1 MLVKTQAATELPAVE
16 IDHLPEG
23 GLYVRIHRNLVRI
36 VSEEGTAYE
45 YDEVNFKTD
54 RDLDEETANT
64 DDWWE
69 YGKTWTPDA
78 QAPSVEDRLANL
90 EDAMMALLMF

>member
-1 MLVKTQAATELPAVE
+1 MLNRTYSTEKLSPVE
-16 IDHLPEG
+16 IESLPDG
-23 GLYVRIHRNLVRI
+23 GQFVRLRKNSVTI
-36 VSEEGTAYE
+36 VDSEGTQYCC
-45 YDEVNFKTD
+45 DEVSFMPD
-54 RDLDEETANT
+54 RELTEETANT

-78 QAPSVEDRLANL
+78 QTPSVEDRLSNL